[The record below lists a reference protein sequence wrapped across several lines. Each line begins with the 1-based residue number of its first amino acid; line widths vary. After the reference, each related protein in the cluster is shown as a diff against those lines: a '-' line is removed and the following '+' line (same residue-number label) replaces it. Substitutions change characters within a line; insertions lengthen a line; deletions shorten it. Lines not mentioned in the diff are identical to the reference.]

1 LKQALNMGS
10 SRLEGHVGIKPSP
23 ELLSQLQLAFNQEG
37 AVTPPASISKV
48 LEGQTKV
55 LPVEALQWLAKNF
68 SNLPGLAEALL
79 SSQLLLPERVAAPRN
94 PELEERCVKLRKEQE
109 EREYRQMTGNV
120 RRDNEKVKGEEPLK
134 KQLEEVNGFLMLIV
148 QFVVSVVCAFM
159 AGYMGPYLLYG
170 RTDMGSRLLIGIVFG
185 FIVGC
190 ADMYFVIRQ
199 LLEEDGIK
207 LKKIE

>member
-1 LKQALNMGS
+1 MAS
-10 SRLEGHVGIKPSP
+10 SRLEGEVGLRPSP
-23 ELLSQLQLAFNQEG
+23 KLLEQLQAALDKDATLA
-37 AVTPPASISKV
+37 PPAAVSLVLGGQSEV
-48 LEGQTKV
+48 LE
-55 LPVEALQWLAKNF
+55 VEALQWLAKNLAT
-68 SNLPGLAEALL
+68 LPGLAEALI
-79 SSQLLLPERVAAPRN
+79 SSQLLLPKRVTAARN
-94 PELEERCVKLRKEQE
+94 PVLEERCVQLRKEQE
-109 EREYRQMTGNV
+109 AREYRQMTGNV
-120 RRDNEKVKGEEPLK
+120 RRDHEKIKGEEPLK
-134 KQLEEVNGFLMLIV
+134 KQLQEVNGFLMLIV

-170 RTDMGSRLLIGIVFG
+170 RTDMGSRLLIGIVLG

>member
-1 LKQALNMGS
+1 MILILM
-10 SRLEGHVGIKPSP
+10 V
-23 ELLSQLQLAFNQEG
+23 EG
-37 AVTPPASISKV
+37 ARAVISFCMRSAIPGYMVVPPDMT
-48 LEGQTKV
+48 E
-55 LPVEALQWLAKNF
+55 
-68 SNLPGLAEALL
+68 
-79 SSQLLLPERVAAPRN
+79 
-94 PELEERCVKLRKEQE
+94 EQE
-109 EREYRQMTGNV
+109 AREYRQMTGNV
-120 RRDNEKVKGEEPLK
+120 RRDNEKSKGEEPIK

-170 RTDMGSRLLIGIVFG
+170 RTDMGSRLLIGIVLG

>member
-1 LKQALNMGS
+1 MAS
-10 SRLEGHVGIKPSP
+10 SRLEGNVGLRPSP
-23 ELLSQLQLAFNQEG
+23 KLLEQLQAALDKDASLK
-37 AVTPPASISKV
+37 PPAAVSQVLAGQREV
-48 LEGQTKV
+48 LE
-55 LPVEALQWLAKNF
+55 VEALQWLAKNF
-68 SNLPGLAEALL
+68 ATLPGLAEALI
-79 SSQLLLPERVAAPRN
+79 SSQLLLPKRVVTPRN

-109 EREYRQMTGNV
+109 AREYRQMTGNV
-120 RRDNEKVKGEEPLK
+120 RRDNEKSKGEEPIK

-170 RTDMGSRLLIGIVFG
+170 RTDMGSRLLIGIVLG

>member
-1 LKQALNMGS
+1 MAS
-10 SRLEGHVGIKPSP
+10 SRLEGDVGLRPSP
-23 ELLSQLQLAFNQEG
+23 KLLEQLQAALDKDALLKPPTAVRQVLAGQSE
-37 AVTPPASISKV
+37 V
-48 LEGQTKV
+48 LE
-55 LPVEALQWLAKNF
+55 VEALQWLAKNF
-68 SNLPGLAEALL
+68 STLPGLAEALI
-79 SSQLLLPERVAAPRN
+79 SSQLLLPKRVVAPRN

-109 EREYRQMTGNV
+109 AREYRQMTGNV
-120 RRDNEKVKGEEPLK
+120 RRDNEKSKGEEPIK

-170 RTDMGSRLLIGIVFG
+170 RTDMGSRLLIGIVLG

>member
-1 LKQALNMGS
+1 MAS
-10 SRLEGHVGIKPSP
+10 SRLEGEVGLRPSP
-23 ELLSQLQLAFNQEG
+23 KLLEQLQAALDKDATL
-37 AVTPPASISKV
+37 VPPAAVSLVLGGQSEV
-48 LEGQTKV
+48 LE
-55 LPVEALQWLAKNF
+55 VEALQWLAKN
-68 SNLPGLAEALL
+68 LATMPGLAEALI
-79 SSQLLLPERVAAPRN
+79 SSQLLLPKRVTAARN
-94 PELEERCVKLRKEQE
+94 PVLEERCVQLRKEQE
-109 EREYRQMTGNV
+109 AREYRQMTDNV
-120 RRDNEKVKGEEPLK
+120 RRDHEKIKGEEPLK
-134 KQLEEVNGFLMLIV
+134 KQLQEVNGFLMLIV

-170 RTDMGSRLLIGIVFG
+170 RTDMGSRLLIGIVLG

>member
-1 LKQALNMGS
+1 MAS
-10 SRLEGHVGIKPSP
+10 SSLVGDVGLRPSP
-23 ELLSQLQLAFNQEG
+23 KLLEQLQVALDKDATL
-37 AVTPPASISKV
+37 TPPTEVSQVLGGQREV
-48 LEGQTKV
+48 LE
-55 LPVEALQWLAKNF
+55 VEALQWLAKN
-68 SNLPGLAEALL
+68 LATMPGLAEALI
-79 SSQLLLPERVAAPRN
+79 SSQLLLPKRVTAARN
-94 PELEERCVKLRKEQE
+94 LVLEERCVKLRKEQE
-109 EREYRQMTGNV
+109 AREYRQMTGNV
-120 RRDNEKVKGEEPLK
+120 RRDNEKSKGEEPIK

-170 RTDMGSRLLIGIVFG
+170 RTDMGSRLLIGIVLG

>member
-1 LKQALNMGS
+1 MAS
-10 SRLEGHVGIKPSP
+10 SSLEGEVGLRPSP
-23 ELLSQLQLAFNQEG
+23 KLLEQLQVALDEDATLA
-37 AVTPPASISKV
+37 PPDAISQVLGGQSKV
-48 LEGQTKV
+48 LE
-55 LPVEALQWLAKNF
+55 VEALQWLAKNLAT
-68 SNLPGLAEALL
+68 LPGLAEALI
-79 SSQLLLPERVAAPRN
+79 SSQLLLPKRVAAPRN

-109 EREYRQMTGNV
+109 AREYRQMTGNV
-120 RRDNEKVKGEEPLK
+120 RRDNEKSKGEEPIK
-134 KQLEEVNGFLMLIV
+134 KQLEEVNQFLMLIV

-170 RTDMGSRLLIGIVFG
+170 RTDMGSRLLIGIVLG
-185 FIVGC
+185 FVVGC